1 MPKLA
6 GQTLSKM
13 SKSNTV
19 RYCIKHCIELVHK
32 NEKRNFK
39 MTYVMLILVL
49 FLIRLK
55 MHDKSEDETTLSN
68 KNLGVVSVK
77 IFLVKHRNHFKKP
90 HSTYYLML
98 LLLSNDIEL
107 NPGPKSLKKCSVCNN
122 NENTEM
128 IECQTCKRIFHLT
141 CIINSDIN
149 CSFEWI
155 CPSRR
160 CKPNHQSL
168 PILRN
173 IITSP
178 NRYCRENLNNKNS
191 HEINASTLSRGHLPQ
206 TATEMENQELF
217 NELPKIKS
225 KDYIGKDL
233 CKQCYKQVNDNQA
246 AIICDVCDFW
256 SHRFC
261 CNITTKTYNDLKK
274 RGNFPWSCPS
284 CRIGETLI
292 KEKIDINC
300 LSKNCS
306 PEDYETVKQQRNE
319 SLILHINCRSL
330 INKREE
336 FENIIQTLKPNIVCL
351 TETWFDGSVS
361 PKDFVPEG
369 YNIIRHDRSEMFKT
383 KYAKKN
389 GGGVAIIY
397 KDHIK
402 IQKISLLT
410 DPVEEILWIRVK
422 TKYNFLLGVLY
433 RPEYTDILKENGE
446 ESLLET
452 NIRTATETARNI
464 VLLGDFN
471 INYGNQNDHLTQK
484 LENICSTNGLSQQIV
499 NPTRI
504 DSCTGKQTILDHIWI
519 NKEFVP
525 IKSAGT
531 CLGLSDHLA
540 TYIKINTQME
550 REEKTVIYRNF
561 KEYNQEEFCTAL
573 QEAIENSEINHSITV
588 EKNVHTAMKLLANAI
603 NNTLDCFAPIQERKI
618 ISRFNPIPW
627 YNSELKKLLEQK
639 NNLLKDF
646 YQYGLEVLK
655 KPIKMLNN
663 KIVHLKRKLKSNY
676 LTKKLKDAKDNPKE
690 YWKIINSV
698 IGTDSKTEHIEPD
711 MMTQERA
718 DNYNQYFANVG
729 QEILKELNLNISPS
743 ELKGSEGFAFQPE
756 TNESII
762 KLIDVL
768 KPDVAT
774 GRDGISSKII
784 KDSKVIIAPVL
795 TKIINLGYSTNTF
808 PNSMKEAAIRPIH
821 KKDDSNIISN
831 YRPISILPCLSKIF
845 ERSASN
851 QLIKYLEDHNLLS
864 PSQHAYRK
872 MHGTKTCL
880 FQVINYVQE
889 LLDNKN
895 LVAIVSLD
903 LSKAFDAINHE
914 MLLEKLKKL
923 GLSES
928 ALYWMKSYL
937 SERRQCTKFST
948 VTSKDEK
955 VTSGVPQGSILGPLL
970 FICFSNDL
978 YEALEDKCKAFS
990 YADDSQ
996 LILQSKSKKELKR
1009 KIEEI
1014 IKLSHSWYSSNCMKA
1029 NQAKT
1034 EILIV
1039 NTQNINSKYLKIKV
1053 VEKGKVKMLT
1063 PSKSI
1068 KILGVII
1075 DENLNW
1081 KKQILYVK
1089 KHATNTIRK
1098 LHRINHLLPVDVR
1111 IQLYNSLVVP
1121 HFDYCDI
1128 IWAGCGAE
1136 SARKLQVSQN
1146 FAIRSLTGA
1155 KKRDS
1160 ASKSFE
1166 KVKFLK
1172 LNQRREIHEVVFAH
1186 KSLLHQHPND
1196 ICEKYIKQCPTSNTR
1211 SSKNAIL
1218 NYPSHN
1224 THKYETCPF
1233 YRTITSWN
1241 NIPSHIT
1248 TNTTTKA
1255 FKSEYQRHL
1264 IKTTYSQN

>member
-1 MPKLA
+1 
-6 GQTLSKM
+6 M
-13 SKSNTV
+13 SKSNLA
-19 RYCIKHCIELVHK
+19 RYCIKHCIEIPK
-32 NEKRNFK
+32 KETRQNFR
-39 MTYVMLILVL
+39 MTFYMMILVL
-49 FLIRLK
+49 FLLK
-55 MHDKSEDETTLSN
+55 INKHEQLSENTLSN
-68 KNLGVVSVK
+68 GKLGLVSVNIFFIQNKNL
-77 IFLVKHRNHFKKP
+77 IKKP
-90 HSTYYLML
+90 HSTYHLML
-98 LLLSNDIEL
+98 ILLSNDIQL
-107 NPGPKSLKKCSVCNN
+107 NPGPKFVKNCSMCNN
-122 NENTEM
+122 MDNSE
-128 IECQTCKRIFHLT
+128 IVQCQTCKKTYHLT
-141 CIINSDIN
+141 CIISSDIN
-149 CSFEWI
+149 SSFEWI
-155 CPSRR
+155 CPSRL
-160 CKPNHQSL
+160 CTPNHQSL

-173 IITSP
+173 LITSP
-178 NRYCRENLNNKNS
+178 NRYVENNLHYDMDSDQIIYN
-191 HEINASTLSRGHLPQ
+191 LSEEDTNQP
-206 TATEMENQELF
+206 TATEIQVQKLF
-217 NELPKIKS
+217 NELPKITTE
-225 KDYIGKDL
+225 DYIGKDL
-233 CKQCYKQVNDNQA
+233 CKQCYKIVKTNQA
-246 AIICDVCDFW
+246 AIICDVCDQW
-256 SHRFC
+256 SHRIC
-261 CNITTKTYNDLKK
+261 CNISKKTYNDLKEM
-274 RGNFPWSCPS
+274 GNFAWSCPS
-284 CRIGETLI
+284 CRIEEEQI
-292 KEKIDINC
+292 REKIDVNR

-306 PEDYETVKQQRNE
+306 PEKYETVQQQKNE

-330 INKREE
+330 VNKREE
-336 FENIIQTLKPNIVCL
+336 LEHIIQQLKPNIICL

-361 PKDFVPEG
+361 PRDYVPEG
-369 YNIIRHDRSEMFKT
+369 YNIIRHDRTEMFKT

-433 RPEYTDILKENGE
+433 RPEYTDMLKENGE

-452 NIRTATETARNI
+452 NVRTATEIARNVI
-464 VLLGDFN
+464 LLGDFN
-471 INYGNQNDHLTQK
+471 INYGNKSAHLTQK
-484 LENICSTNGLSQQIV
+484 LEDLCSTNGLSQQIAS
-499 NPTRI
+499 PTRI
-504 DSCTGKQTILDHIWI
+504 DSCTGKQSIIDHIWI

-540 TYIKINTQME
+540 TYIKINTQMA
-550 REEKTVIYRNF
+550 RQEKTVTYRNF
-561 KEYNQEEFCTAL
+561 KEYNKDDFCTAL
-573 QEAIENSEINHSITV
+573 QQAIEESEIKQSITV
-588 EKNVHTAMKLLANAI
+588 EKSVHKAMKILVNTI
-603 NNTLDCFAPIQERKI
+603 NKTLDNFAPIQERKI

-627 YNSELKKLLEQK
+627 YNSELKNLLQQK

-655 KPIKMLNN
+655 NPIKKLNN
-663 KIVHLKRKLKSNY
+663 KIVHLKRKLKSSY
-676 LTKKLKDAKDNPKE
+676 LTKKLTEAKNNPKE

-698 IGTDSKTEHIEPD
+698 IGMETNTEHIEPD
-711 MMTQERA
+711 MITQDRA
-718 DNYNQYFANVG
+718 DNYNHYFANVG
-729 QEILKELNLNISPS
+729 QEILKELNLNISPT
-743 ELKGSEGFAFQPE
+743 ELKGCEGFAFQYE
-756 TNESII
+756 TIESVC
-762 KLIDVL
+762 KLIDDL

-784 KDSKVIIAPVL
+784 KDSKIIIAPVL
-795 TKIINLGYSTNTF
+795 TKIINLGYSTHTF
-808 PNSMKEAAIRPIH
+808 PNSMKEAAIRPIY
-821 KKDDSNIISN
+821 KKEDSNIISN

-851 QLIKYLEDHNLLS
+851 QLIRYLENQNLLS
-864 PSQHAYRK
+864 PCQHAYRK

-889 LLDNKN
+889 LLDNKE

-914 MLLEKLKKL
+914 MLLDKLAKL

-928 ALYWMKSYL
+928 ALYWIKSYL
-937 SERRQCTKFST
+937 SERKQCTKFST
-948 VTSKDEK
+948 LTSKDEK

-978 YEALEDKCKAFS
+978 YEAIEDKCKAFS

-996 LILQSKSKKELKR
+996 LILQSKNQKELKR

-1014 IKLSHSWYSSNCMKA
+1014 IKLSHNWYTRNCMKA
-1029 NQAKT
+1029 NQGKT
-1034 EILIV
+1034 EILII
-1039 NTQNINSKYLKIKV
+1039 NTKNINTKCLKIKV
-1053 VEKGKVKMLT
+1053 IEKGKVKMLT

-1081 KKQILYVK
+1081 KKQISYVK

-1128 IWAGCGAE
+1128 IWAGCGVE

-1146 FAIRSLTGA
+1146 FAVRSLTGA
-1155 KKRDS
+1155 KKRES
-1160 ASKSFE
+1160 ASESFE
-1166 KVKFLK
+1166 KLKFLNLK
-1172 LNQRREIHEVVFAH
+1172 QRRLIHEVVFAH
-1186 KSLLHQHPND
+1186 KSLLHHHPND
-1196 ICEKYIKQCPTSNTR
+1196 ICDMYTRQCPTSNTR
-1211 SSKNAIL
+1211 SSTTATL
-1218 NYPSHN
+1218 NLPPHN
-1224 THKYETCPF
+1224 THKYETSPF

-1241 NIPSHIT
+1241 NIPPHIT

-1255 FKSEYQRHL
+1255 FKNEYQRYM
-1264 IKTTYSQN
+1264 IKTTFNQN